1 MCNKKKHF
9 LILLKKLIICIKNIE
24 RIKFCVITRSINR
37 FPHKWN
43 VKDSK
48 LFIQKTAVPMLSSTS
63 WFAEIVEFSSN
74 KFSRHRTLSVW
85 SISPVRFDQV
95 PILPLTPISIIH
107 SLLPPSVPDKVS
119 ITLRVAMQFRFYN
132 AALVCMYTMRA
143 IDSYESWW
151 KVMREA
157 AHPFPTVDRSVLL
170 ARSVEKISINLSSTV
185 AFSINLW
192 FIFHQNTWEIGARS
206 YP

>member
-107 SLLPPSVPDKVS
+107 PLLP
-119 ITLRVAMQFRFYN
+119 
-132 AALVCMYTMRA
+132 LV
-143 IDSYESWW
+143 
-151 KVMREA
+151 
-157 AHPFPTVDRSVLL
+157 
-170 ARSVEKISINLSSTV
+170 
-185 AFSINLW
+185 
-192 FIFHQNTWEIGARS
+192 GARQGFHYSPRS
-206 YP
+206 YAIPILQRSIGMCVHDACNRLVWIVVESHERGSPSLSNRWSIGTVGSIGWEDFY

>member
-107 SLLPPSVPDKVS
+107 PLLP
-119 ITLRVAMQFRFYN
+119 
-132 AALVCMYTMRA
+132 LV
-143 IDSYESWW
+143 
-151 KVMREA
+151 
-157 AHPFPTVDRSVLL
+157 
-170 ARSVEKISINLSSTV
+170 
-185 AFSINLW
+185 
-192 FIFHQNTWEIGARS
+192 GARQGFHYSPRS
-206 YP
+206 YAIPILQRGIGMCVHDACNRLVWIVVESHERGSPFQPLIDRYCWLDRLRRFLLIYRAPLLFQ